1 MNKSAYETAKDWYI
15 NWLLEESDNPYGEI
29 SDLIDSLSE
38 KKANEL
44 LIQFQED
51 MENNDKPV
59 PSTLVL

>member
-15 NWLLEESDNPYGEI
+15 DWFCQECSNQADELSW
-29 SDLIDSLSE
+29 LIDQLSDE
-38 KKANEL
+38 KANEL